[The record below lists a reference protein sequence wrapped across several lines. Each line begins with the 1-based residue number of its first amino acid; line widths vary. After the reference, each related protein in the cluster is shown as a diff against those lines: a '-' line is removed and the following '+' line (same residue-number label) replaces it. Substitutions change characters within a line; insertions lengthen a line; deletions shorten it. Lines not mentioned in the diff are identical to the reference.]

1 MALVLWLIVLSEF
14 VWMSGS
20 HRHEVIKLPLA
31 SEMPLK
37 LLNWAAWLCQR
48 ELVKNNWTQRQ
59 WLSLFRSKEDC
70 VPDLQLS
77 PNPIPTLQ
85 DPGQINPLLPGD
97 LIKCAHS
104 GSSCQ
109 THLRKIGADILG
121 HSHVWALV
129 LHPRKPSP
137 MGLLLFTCL
146 SLSKEGTDKCSSSS
160 AGPAQGWEEAI
171 LCSRLTQ
178 EERESSPSRR
188 TDFVWTMSPNR
199 ALCIIQKHFLPYRR
213 S

>member
-109 THLRKIGADILG
+109 THLRKIRCRHPGAFSRVGLG
-121 HSHVWALV
+121 PPPEEAKSHGAASV
-129 LHPRKPSP
+129 HMS
-137 MGLLLFTCL
+137 L
-146 SLSKEGTDKCSSSS
+146 SL
-160 AGPAQGWEEAI
+160 
-171 LCSRLTQ
+171 
-178 EERESSPSRR
+178 
-188 TDFVWTMSPNR
+188 
-199 ALCIIQKHFLPYRR
+199 
-213 S
+213 